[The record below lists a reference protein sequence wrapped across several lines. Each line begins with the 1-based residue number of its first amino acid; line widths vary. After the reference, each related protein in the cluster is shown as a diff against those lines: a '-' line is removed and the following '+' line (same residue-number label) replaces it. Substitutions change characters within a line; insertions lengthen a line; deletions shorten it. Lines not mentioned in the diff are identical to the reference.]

1 MKEILPVTLW
11 SSVTSNLA
19 SRFNEALRSLE
30 RSPWQWRSSL
40 LLWFSAL
47 MCLSLLPE
55 AAWASSAGGTS
66 VLPYEQWLSILQKSL
81 TGPVA
86 FSVSLIGI
94 VTCGATLILG
104 GGEISHFMRTL
115 IYIVLVMTLLVGAN
129 ALMNNFFNG
138 ASIGISS
145 ADTASESPE
154 PVTLD
159 HAAAAAATAN
169 SAATSSVPSA
179 SSSPVRS
186 VALQPSVFAPPET
199 SIALV
204 TAVSDTAMVLTSTTE
219 SEPYK
224 RPTFDPNAAPAPAP
238 HAPNQAM
245 HPDNADQL
253 WHDLDQT
260 RSALDRWSMVLGSL
274 VDAHQEQAQS
284 AQATAVT
291 EPSVSVPVLT
301 AALDLPAVMQELRLQ
316 PVQTFSS
323 YQVAPSSQLQV
334 MPLPEVES
342 TEPNSMLEEQVLW
355 QQLMNSV
362 QGDFNEPSLQLLVS

>member
-19 SRFNEALRSLE
+19 LRLNEALRSLA

-47 MCLSLLPE
+47 LCLSLLPE

-138 ASIGISS
+138 ASIGINTT
-145 ADTASESPE
+145 DTTTEPPE
-154 PVTLD
+154 QAPVD
-159 HAAAAAATAN
+159 NAAAATQ
-169 SAATSSVPSA
+169 SAVSSSVPSP
-179 SSSPVRS
+179 SSSAVRP

-199 SIALV
+199 SLALV
-204 TAVSDTAMVLTSTTE
+204 TAAGDSAMLLASTTE
-219 SEPYK
+219 SAPYQ

-245 HPDNADQL
+245 RPENADQL

-260 RSALDRWSMVLGSL
+260 RSALDRWSMVLGSI
-274 VDAHQEQAQS
+274 VDAHQEQGMSALTTATTEQS
-284 AQATAVT
+284 L
-291 EPSVSVPVLT
+291 SVPVLT
-301 AALDLPAVMQELRLQ
+301 AALDLPAVIQELRLQ

-342 TEPNSMLEEQVLW
+342 TEPNSMLEEQELW

-362 QGDFNEPSLQLLVS
+362 QGDFNEPSQQLLVS

>member
-145 ADTASESPE
+145 TDTASESPE

-219 SEPYK
+219 SEPYQ

-245 HPDNADQL
+245 RPDNADQL

-284 AQATAVT
+284 VQVTVAT

-334 MPLPEVES
+334 MPLLQDHRPCCLRCYHFGS
-342 TEPNSMLEEQVLW
+342 DATYW
-355 QQLMNSV
+355 QQAFSTTARDQHSHAL
-362 QGDFNEPSLQLLVS
+362 

>member
-19 SRFNEALRSLE
+19 LRLNEALRSLA

-47 MCLSLLPE
+47 LCLSLLPE
-55 AAWASSAGGTS
+55 VAWASSAGGTS

-138 ASIGISS
+138 ASIGSNTT
-145 ADTASESPE
+145 DMTTEPPE
-154 PVTLD
+154 QAPFD
-159 HAAAAAATAN
+159 NAAAATQ
-169 SAATSSVPSA
+169 SAASSSVPSP
-179 SSSPVRS
+179 SSRAVRP
-186 VALQPSVFAPPET
+186 VALHPSVFAPPET
-199 SIALV
+199 SLALV
-204 TAVSDTAMVLTSTTE
+204 TAAGDTAMLLASTTE
-219 SEPYK
+219 SAPYQ

-245 HPDNADQL
+245 RPENADQL

-260 RSALDRWSMVLGSL
+260 RSALDRWSMVLGSI
-274 VDAHQEQAQS
+274 VDAHQEQGPSALSTASSEQS
-284 AQATAVT
+284 L
-291 EPSVSVPVLT
+291 SVPVLT

-342 TEPNSMLEEQVLW
+342 TEPNSMLEEQELW

-362 QGDFNEPSLQLLVS
+362 QGDFNEPSQQLLVS